1 MSFTWQDLIAWLIVG
16 ALSGS
21 LAGMLVKRRK
31 EGFGHLL
38 NLAIGMGGA
47 IIGGV
52 IFSTFGIL
60 KQLDAISVSGQD
72 LVAGF
77 VGALIL
83 LFVVWII
90 KKQKGRMAGRKAEGS
105 PRPATEDR

>member
-1 MSFTWQDLIAWLIVG
+1 MSFTWQELVAWLIVG

-38 NLAIGMGGA
+38 NLGIGMGGA
-47 IIGGV
+47 VIGGV
-52 IFSTFGIL
+52 IFGTFGIL
-60 KQLDAISVSGQD
+60 KQLDAITVSAQD

-77 VGALIL
+77 SGALL
-83 LFVVWII
+83 LLLGVWIG
-90 KKQKGRMAGRKAEGS
+90 KKVRARTSDRKARMVPGVE
-105 PRPATEDR
+105 